1 MILFLRIIL
10 DLFPTQLLREKT
22 FIIATKREKSPQML
36 EYCREGAV
44 ASVGIGC

>member
-10 DLFPTQLLREKT
+10 DLFLTQLLREKT
-22 FIIATKREKSPQML
+22 FIVATKREKSPRML
-36 EYCREGAV
+36 EYCREGAA